1 MSTHWLVEGK
11 IDPRWPINTRGN
23 IGEVFPEVLTPLSYK
38 LAVIAA
44 EKGWRDAFRTMG
56 ILAPND
62 LRREDPT
69 IIGLYGGYGYLN
81 LSFLRIVG
89 VRAPGSNT
97 GAIDKSLFGEGNPPP
112 YRAQKGD
119 KNLLCSVKM
128 LRTVLKALSIDDLPP
143 QVADSRR
150 RADEWIARRPPLAA
164 SSDELLAF
172 LHEYRNVFSPVF
184 ANHMITTFT
193 ASIVGGLLT
202 DGATAAGDPSLV
214 TSLMG
219 AVDEVASAQ
228 YARHLWEVAT
238 LVRDNPAVGAEF
250 DRGVAGLQ
258 QRLEGVPEADEFRAA
273 FAQFIADYGHRGP
286 NDWEISSRTWE
297 NTPELAFAAIDRM
310 RVTEHDLDPSRRLGS
325 VEQARAEA
333 AAAVLPHLKMLDK
346 VNFRKAMKVMG
357 FWFRGREGTR
367 DQAIR
372 MHLPTRQVFFE
383 LAARATEHG
392 GWTDPRDMALLDPY
406 DELPHCLA
414 DPAAWTATIR
424 ERAALRDRFAAVEP
438 PFFINSQYEV
448 PGIEEME
455 ANTRLRAGHAAVG
468 TVLRGA
474 GGCSGVARGRARIVL
489 DPADPRG
496 LQPGDVLVAPL
507 TDPAW
512 TPLFLPAAAVVVNV
526 GALMSHAIIVSREL
540 GIPCAVSVEH
550 ATEKIPEGALV
561 EVDGAAGTVTILA
574 ISASA

>member
-1 MSTHWLVEGK
+1 MSTHWIVEGT
-11 IDPRWPINTRGN
+11 IDPRWPVNTRGN
-23 IGEVFPEVLTPLSYK
+23 VGEVFPEVLTPLSYK
-38 LAVIAA
+38 VAVIAA
-44 EKGWRDAFRTMG
+44 EKGWRDAFRSMG

-62 LRREDPT
+62 LRRDDPT
-69 IIGLYGGYGYLN
+69 IIGLYGGYCYLD

-89 VRAPGSNT
+89 VRAPGSNP
-97 GAIDKSLFGEGNPPP
+97 GAIDKGLFGEGNPPP
-112 YRAQKGD
+112 YRSQKGD

-143 QVADSRR
+143 HVADSRR
-150 RADEWIARRPPLAA
+150 RADAWIARRPPLTA
-164 SSDELLAF
+164 SNDELLGF
-172 LHEYRNVFSPVF
+172 LQDYRNVFAPVF
-184 ANHMITTFT
+184 ANHMVTTFT
-193 ASIVGGLLT
+193 ASIVGGLLS

-219 AVDEVASAQ
+219 AFGEVASAQ
-228 YARHLWEVAT
+228 YARHLWEVAK
-238 LVRDNPAVGAEF
+238 LVRDDPTVGAAF
-250 DRGVAGLQ
+250 DRGVDGLL
-258 QRLEGVPEADEFRAA
+258 QRLEDVPEADEFRAA

-297 NTPELAFAAIDRM
+297 NTPELALAAIDRM
-310 RVTEHDLDPSRRLGS
+310 RVADNDLDPSKRLGT
-325 VEQARAEA
+325 VEQARATA
-333 AAAVLPHLKMLDK
+333 AAAVLPHLNVIDR
-346 VNFRKAMKVMG
+346 VNFKKAMKVMG
-357 FWFRGREGTR
+357 FWFRGREATR

-383 LAARATEHG
+383 LAARVTGRG
-392 GWTDPRDMALLDPY
+392 GWTDPRDVALLDPF
-406 DELPHCLA
+406 DELPQCIA
-414 DPAAWTATIR
+414 DPAAWTATVR
-424 ERAALRDRFAAVEP
+424 ERATLRDRFAAVEP
-438 PFFINSQYEV
+438 PFFITSQDEV

-455 ANTRLRAGHAAVG
+455 SNARLRARPAAVG

-496 LQPGDVLVAPL
+496 LAPGDVLVAPL

-540 GIPCAVSVEH
+540 GIPCAVSVEL
-550 ATEKIPEGALV
+550 ATERIPEGAMV

-574 ISASA
+574 VSA

>member
-1 MSTHWLVEGK
+1 MSTHWIVEGK

-62 LRREDPT
+62 FRRDDPT
-69 IIGLYGGYGYLN
+69 IIGLYGGYGYLD

-89 VRAPGSNT
+89 VRAPGSNPD
-97 GAIDKSLFGEGNPPP
+97 AIDKSLFGEGNPPP
-112 YRAQKGD
+112 YRSQKGD

-150 RADEWIARRPPLAA
+150 RADEWMARRPPLTA
-164 SSDELLAF
+164 STEELLTF
-172 LHEYRNVFSPVF
+172 LHEYRDVFSPVF

-193 ASIVGGLLT
+193 ASIVGGLLS

-219 AVDEVASAQ
+219 AFGEVASAQ
-228 YARHLWEVAT
+228 YARHLWEVARI
-238 LVRDNPAVGAEF
+238 VRDNPAVGAEF
-250 DRGVAGLQ
+250 DRGVAGLE
-258 QRLEGVPEADEFRAA
+258 QRLDDLPEADEFRAA

-297 NTPELAFAAIDRM
+297 NTPELALAAIDRM
-310 RVTEHDLDPSRRLGS
+310 RVAEHDLDPSLRLGS
-325 VEQARAEA
+325 VEQARAAA

-346 VNFRKAMKVMG
+346 VNFKKAMKVMG

-392 GWTDPRDMALLDPY
+392 GWTDPRDVALLDPY
-406 DELPHCLA
+406 DELPHCIA

-424 ERAALRDRFAAVEP
+424 ERAQLRDRFAAVEP
-438 PFFINSQYEV
+438 PFFINSQDEV

-455 ANTRLRAGHAAVG
+455 ARGRLRAGHAAVG
-468 TVLRGA
+468 TVLSGA
-474 GGCSGVARGRARIVL
+474 GGCSGIARGRARIVL

-496 LQPGDVLVAPL
+496 LQPGDVLIAPL

-540 GIPCAVSVEH
+540 GIPCAISVEH
-550 ATEKIPEGALV
+550 ATERIPDGALV

-574 ISASA
+574 LSASA

>member
-1 MSTHWLVEGK
+1 MSTHWIVEGE

-23 IGEVFPEVLTPLSYK
+23 VGEVFPEVLTPLSYK

-44 EKGWRDAFRTMG
+44 EKGWRDAFRSMG

-62 LRREDPT
+62 LRRDDPT
-69 IIGLYGGYGYLN
+69 IIGLYGGYCYLD

-89 VRAPGSNT
+89 VRAPGSNPE
-97 GAIDKSLFGEGNPPP
+97 AIDRSLFGEGNPPP
-112 YRAQKGD
+112 YRSQKGD

-143 QVADSRR
+143 QIADSRR
-150 RADEWIARRPPLAA
+150 RADEWIARRPKL
-164 SSDELLAF
+164 SSSNDELLGF
-172 LHEYRNVFSPVF
+172 LQEYRNVFSPVF
-184 ANHMITTFT
+184 ANHMVTTFT
-193 ASIVGGLLT
+193 ASIVGGLLS

-219 AVDEVASAQ
+219 AFGEVASAQ
-228 YARHLWEVAT
+228 YARHLWEIAR
-238 LVRDNPAVGAEF
+238 LVRDSPAVSAEF
-250 DRGVAGLQ
+250 DHGVTGLLH
-258 QRLEGVPEADEFRAA
+258 RLEDLPDADEFRAA

-297 NTPELAFAAIDRM
+297 NTPELALAAIDRM
-310 RVTEHDLDPSRRLGS
+310 RMAGDDLDPSRRLGT
-325 VEQARAEA
+325 VEQARSEA

-346 VNFRKAMKVMG
+346 VNFKKAMKVMG

-383 LAARATEHG
+383 LAARATEKG

-406 DELPHCLA
+406 DELPQCLT
-414 DPAAWTATIR
+414 DPAAWTTTIR

-438 PFFINSQYEV
+438 PFFITSQDEV

-455 ANTRLRAGHAAVG
+455 AGARVRAQQVAVG

-474 GGCSGVARGRARIVL
+474 GGCTGVARGRARIVL
-489 DPADPRG
+489 DPSDPRG
-496 LQPGDVLVAPL
+496 LEPGDVLVAPL

-512 TPLFLPAAAVVVNV
+512 TPLFMPAAAVVVNV
-526 GALMSHAIIVSREL
+526 GALMSHAVIVSREL
-540 GIPCAVSVEH
+540 GIPCAVSVER
-550 ATEKIPEGALV
+550 ATELIPDGALI
-561 EVDGAAGTVTILA
+561 EVDGATGTVTILA
-574 ISASA
+574 MSAAV